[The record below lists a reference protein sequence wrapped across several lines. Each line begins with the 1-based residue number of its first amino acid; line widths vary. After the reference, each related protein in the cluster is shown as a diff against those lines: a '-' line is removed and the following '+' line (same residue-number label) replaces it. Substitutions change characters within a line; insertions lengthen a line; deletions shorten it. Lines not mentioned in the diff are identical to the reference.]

1 MNKPV
6 HVVSVLHL
14 SERHLAQLRS
24 VSPRLV
30 VQQYALPSEE
40 PWLRASE
47 QQFAE
52 VLSPE
57 TEILYTHTA
66 PFDVRLTP
74 KLRWVQVDSAGV
86 NTLYN
91 TPLWKSDIPITSA
104 NGVHAV
110 QIAEYV
116 LTMLLAHAHHL
127 PLASRLQQRAEWASG
142 QQLDAFVTPE
152 IRGKT
157 LGVVGYG
164 AIGRQVARLAAACGM
179 HVLATKR
186 RGHPA
191 TFDGWSPVGTGDP
204 DGSIP
209 ERFYDLDELHTL
221 LAACD
226 AIVLALPLSK
236 QTQFLIGKA
245 ELSAM
250 RPHAF
255 LVNIGR
261 GALIDQNE
269 LIAALQEQRLG
280 GAALDVTD
288 PEPLPADSPL
298 WTMNNVIVTPHIAGL
313 SAHYNDRIVDLL
325 RENLRRYLTGEPLL
339 NLVQRELGY

>member
-30 VQQYALPSEE
+30 VQQHPIPSEE
-40 PWLRASE
+40 QWLRASE
-47 QQFAE
+47 QQIAE

-74 KLRWVQVDSAGV
+74 RLRWVQVDSAGV
-86 NTLYN
+86 DLLHN
-91 TPLWKSDIPITSA
+91 TPLWKSDIAITSA
-104 NGVHAV
+104 NGVHTV

-127 PLASRLQQRAEWASG
+127 SLAYRLQQRAQWASG
-142 QQLDAFVTPE
+142 PQLEAFVSPE

-157 LGVVGYG
+157 LGILGYG

-179 HVLATKR
+179 RVLATKR
-186 RGHPA
+186 RGHPR

-209 ERFYDLDELHTL
+209 EQFYDLDELHTL
-221 LAACD
+221 LAECD
-226 AIVLALPLSK
+226 ALVLALPLSK
-236 QTQFLIGKA
+236 QTQCVIGKA

-255 LVNIGR
+255 LINIGR

-269 LIAALQEQRLG
+269 LIAALEERRLG

-298 WTMNNVIVTPHIAGL
+298 WTIKNVIVTPHISGM
-313 SAHYNDRIVDLL
+313 SAYYNDRIVDLFS
-325 RENLRRYLTGEPLL
+325 ENLRRYLNGEPLL

>member
-14 SERHLAQLRS
+14 SESHLAQLRS

-30 VQQYALPSEE
+30 VQQHALPSEE
-40 PWLRASE
+40 QWLRASE

-86 NTLYN
+86 NLLHN

-104 NGVHAV
+104 NGVHTV

-116 LTMLLAHAHHL
+116 LTMLLAHAHRL

-142 QQLDAFVTPE
+142 QQLEAFVTPE

-164 AIGRQVARLAAACGM
+164 AIGRQVARRPRITFEQADAVYHRQSGIVGHAPTCLPRQHRARGVDRSERTHRGTSGTTA
-179 HVLATKR
+179 R
-186 RGHPA
+186 RGGPRCHR
-191 TFDGWSPVGTGDP
+191 S
-204 DGSIP
+204 
-209 ERFYDLDELHTL
+209 
-221 LAACD
+221 
-226 AIVLALPLSK
+226 
-236 QTQFLIGKA
+236 
-245 ELSAM
+245 
-250 RPHAF
+250 
-255 LVNIGR
+255 
-261 GALIDQNE
+261 
-269 LIAALQEQRLG
+269 
-280 GAALDVTD
+280 
-288 PEPLPADSPL
+288 
-298 WTMNNVIVTPHIAGL
+298 
-313 SAHYNDRIVDLL
+313 
-325 RENLRRYLTGEPLL
+325 
-339 NLVQRELGY
+339 